1 MAELAWDCAACGHHN
16 GSGGAVCEVC
26 GVAKRYLEDPPLD
39 LPYPP
44 RLTALPAFYAGLL
57 WSAAALLGVILLLA
71 PGWRAALGLGSG
83 FVLFELASSA
93 LAAAS
98 SLSQALWQRAF
109 NEMRLDVPDTVQS
122 GQTFEATL
130 TLVPYDRV
138 PAAHVTF
145 TLVDRFYQHQDDGG
159 VQARSRRLERQ
170 VALFGEPLSGRRSHV
185 LAAQFPAP
193 FPATRHTD
201 IVAEALASLLG
212 VLGFVVPGL
221 GFTARNLREHG
232 GYFVSATVRVGW
244 LRRTFKRRVIAYY
257 VGSELYVG

>member
-1 MAELAWDCAACGHHN
+1 MTQLAWDCAACGHHN
-16 GSGGAVCEVC
+16 QGGVVCDAC

-44 RLTALPAFYAGLL
+44 HLTGLPAFYAGLL
-57 WSAAALLGVILLLA
+57 WSAAALLGVVLLA
-71 PGWRAALGLGSG
+71 TPGWRTSLGLGTG
-83 FVLFELASSA
+83 FVLFELVSSL
-93 LAAAS
+93 LAAGS
-98 SLSQALWQRAF
+98 SLSEALWQRTF
-109 NEMRLDVPDTVQS
+109 NEMRLEVPDTVQS
-122 GQTFEATL
+122 GETFQATL
-130 TLVPYDRV
+130 TLVPYDRI
-138 PAAHVTF
+138 PAAYVSF
-145 TLVDRFYQHQDDGG
+145 ALVDRFYQHQANGG
-159 VQARSRRLERQ
+159 VETRSRQLERQ

-185 LAAQFPAP
+185 LEALFPAP

-212 VLGFVVPGL
+212 VLAFVVPGL
-221 GFTARNLREHG
+221 GFTARNLRQHG